1 MCDLKRG
8 LYFEVADLS
17 PKNIFGNKQAAT
29 DGTDWDLNI
38 GETRVWRLDSGPNL
52 QPCSCETMASCYGDL
67 YMVFLFPVLLFEG

>member
-38 GETRVWRLDSGPNL
+38 GEPSIGGVGRGQKPSAALFVQMACCQL
-52 QPCSCETMASCYGDL
+52 QA
-67 YMVFLFPVLLFEG
+67 